1 MEQAVVIQKLSVRLG
16 KTFTALSDVSAV
28 LPAGKIIGIIGPS
41 GAGKTTLIR
50 SIVGRQKVTSG
61 SITIFDQAAGSPEL
75 RSQVS
80 YLPQE
85 LSVYADLTVQ
95 ENLQYFTRMIGIAR
109 GRQRE
114 TVAQLLKAVDLEEHA
129 GSLVGQL
136 SGGQK
141 RRVSLAIALLGAPRL
156 LVLDEPTVGLDPVL
170 REQLWQLFNQL
181 ADGGATLIITS
192 HVMDEAS
199 RCHDLLLLR
208 DGRVLAHGAPVDLCQ
223 QTNSNSV
230 EESFIKLVSD
240 TSERKAVKQNE
251 RT

>member
-1 MEQAVVIQKLSVRLG
+1 MERAVVIQKLSVTLG
-16 KTFTALSDVSAV
+16 KTFQALREVTAS

-50 SIVGRQKVTSG
+50 SIVGRQRLTGG
-61 SITIFDQAAGSPEL
+61 SIDIFGQAAGSPEL
-75 RSQVS
+75 RKRIS

-85 LSVYADLTVQ
+85 LSVYADLTAQ
-95 ENLQYFTRMIGIAR
+95 ENLRYFAAMLGMR
-109 GRQRE
+109 GHEQRTAAAQALA
-114 TVAQLLKAVDLEEHA
+114 TVALTSHTNH
-129 GSLVGQL
+129 LVSQL

-141 RRVSLAIALLGAPRL
+141 RRVSLAVALLGTPRL

-170 REQLWQLFNQL
+170 RERLWELFGRL
-181 ADGGATLIITS
+181 ASEGRTLIVTS

-208 DGRVLAHGAPVDLCQ
+208 DGQVLAHETPGDVCRRTDSA
-223 QTNSNSV
+223 SV

-240 TSERKAVKQNE
+240 VRGKGRQET
-251 RT
+251 